1 MSHWRRPYRG
11 RDFRRA
17 LTIEELRRTARRRVP
32 NFAFEY
38 LEGGAEDEI
47 TLARNRTVFGEYRFV
62 PRALVDTA
70 GRRITSD
77 IFGRPSASPL
87 VIAPTGLNGLQYPNG
102 DLALARAAAKAGIP
116 FTLSTVSNADLDDV
130 AAQAGGRLWMQ
141 LYVFKDRSIARDLVS
156 RAAAAG
162 YEALVLTV
170 DAQVFGSREWD
181 QRNFRRPGLL
191 NLRNRLDALL
201 HPRWLYRV
209 MWPGGF
215 PKFTN
220 IWRYLPAEYRTTKG
234 GVAYTPRLFAQDLDW
249 RDVEWLRAA
258 WPGAL
263 LIKGLLD
270 PEDVCRARDAG
281 CDGAILSNHGGRQLD
296 HCVAPLEMLAAAR
309 SAVGPDFTLLADS
322 GFRRGG
328 DVLKALLLGADAV
341 MIGRAVLYG
350 LAAGGEAGAAHALG
364 ILNGEID
371 RVLGQL
377 GCQTLADL
385 SPAMI
390 RRTIGLTP
398 WFEAAD
404 FG

>member
-1 MSHWRRPYRG
+1 MSRWIGRRPFRG
-11 RDFRRA
+11 SDFRRA
-17 LTIEELRRTARRRVP
+17 LTIDELRLAARRCVP

-38 LEGGAEDEI
+38 LEGGAEDEV
-47 TLARNRTVFGEYRFV
+47 TLARNRAVFGEYRFV
-62 PRALVDTA
+62 PKALVNTA
-70 GRRITSD
+70 ERRID
-77 IFGRPSASPL
+77 CEIFGRPSAAPL
-87 VIAPTGLNGLQYPNG
+87 VIAPTGLNGLQSPAG
-102 DLALARAAAKAGIP
+102 DLALARAAAGARIP
-116 FTLSTVSNADLDDV
+116 FTLSTVSNADLDDI
-130 AAQAGGRLWMQ
+130 AFAAGGRLWMQ
-141 LYVFKDRSIARDLVS
+141 LYVFKDRAIARDLVA

-181 QRNFRRPGLL
+181 LRNFRRPGLL

-209 MWPGGF
+209 MWPDGF
-215 PKFTN
+215 PKFSN

-258 WPGAL
+258 WPGKL

-270 PEDVCRARDAG
+270 PNDVCRARAAG
-281 CDGAILSNHGGRQLD
+281 CDGAVLSNHGGRQLD
-296 HCVAPLEMLAAAR
+296 HCVAPLEMLSEIRA
-309 SAVGPDFTLLADS
+309 AVGADFTLLADS

-328 DVLKALLLGADAV
+328 DVVKALLLGADAV
-341 MIGRAVLYG
+341 LVGRAVLYG

-364 ILNGEID
+364 ILTSEID

-377 GCQTLADL
+377 GCRTLADL
-385 SPAMI
+385 APSMI
-390 RRTIGLTP
+390 RRVTP
-398 WFEAAD
+398 AA
-404 FG
+404 